1 MSRFVCRPLLVALLL
16 WIVTAGI
23 AQRPVT
29 ITGEA
34 PFAKNEEI
42 RLLVFDDL
50 LNYVPTVAAT
60 DQIDKNGHFKLT
72 CSINQIKLVQLAI
85 RTSKAEFFIVPD
97 HTYQFQISVD
107 TILFKLVN
115 PEKYGGY
122 LQITNAS
129 ADTSDLNYKINR
141 FSNFFSRAM
150 NHYAFRITV
159 DKDRN
164 AYDTLTTLLNDRFGI
179 QYNPLNFYQSYIYYT
194 CGQLDRVCFSKE
206 QMTFYRKFYDNDYIL
221 YNNPAYMSLFRESYS
236 GYLYNS
242 RHISKELL
250 GRTINEE
257 PDYLTL
263 FNEAGRDPMLT
274 NERLREL
281 VIILNLIEFHGNE
294 EFDAGNIVKLLK
306 YIKVSTHFPEHIVF
320 IDNALARISRADA
333 PSQPLVFRNEKGKK
347 SPIKQ
352 FEGKDIYVQ
361 VFQSDCLDCIRE
373 MMLIKEFNK
382 RYGEKI
388 QFVSLNIDP
397 DMEDYDRFCKAYGE
411 MFEWPILYFD
421 GNYDWL
427 LENGV
432 ETLPDYLI
440 INAQGQLLQ
449 RYPPAPE
456 FGLSD
461 YLMFRFD
468 KEEEQ
473 PQNPLFRN

>member
-107 TILFKLVN
+107 TTLFKLVN

-397 DMEDYDRFCKAYGE
+397 DREDYDRFCKAYGE

>member
-1 MSRFVCRPLLVALLL
+1 
-16 WIVTAGI
+16 
-23 AQRPVT
+23 
-29 ITGEA
+29 
-34 PFAKNEEI
+34 
-42 RLLVFDDL
+42 
-50 LNYVPTVAAT
+50 
-60 DQIDKNGHFKLT
+60 
-72 CSINQIKLVQLAI
+72 
-85 RTSKAEFFIVPD
+85 
-97 HTYQFQISVD
+97 
-107 TILFKLVN
+107 
-115 PEKYGGY
+115 
-122 LQITNAS
+122 
-129 ADTSDLNYKINR
+129 
-141 FSNFFSRAM
+141 
-150 NHYAFRITV
+150 
-159 DKDRN
+159 
-164 AYDTLTTLLNDRFGI
+164 
-179 QYNPLNFYQSYIYYT
+179 
-194 CGQLDRVCFSKE
+194 
-206 QMTFYRKFYDNDYIL
+206 MTFYRKFYDNDYIL

-397 DMEDYDRFCKAYGE
+397 DREDYDRFCKAYGE

>member
-60 DQIDKNGHFKLT
+60 DQIDKNGHFKL
-72 CSINQIKLVQLAI
+72 
-85 RTSKAEFFIVPD
+85 
-97 HTYQFQISVD
+97 
-107 TILFKLVN
+107 VN

-122 LQITNAS
+122 LQITNAL

-141 FSNFFSRAM
+141 FSNYFSRAM

-397 DMEDYDRFCKAYGE
+397 DREDYDRFCKAYGE